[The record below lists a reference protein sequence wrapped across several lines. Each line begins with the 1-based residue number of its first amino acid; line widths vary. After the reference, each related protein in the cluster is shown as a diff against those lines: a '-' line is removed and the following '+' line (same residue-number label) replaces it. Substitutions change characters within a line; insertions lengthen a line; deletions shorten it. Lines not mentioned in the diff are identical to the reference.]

1 MKQLYSYVVLFLYS
15 CLSSIVM
22 LLFLGGV
29 VSIFYFFKGD
39 GFYFPVNQFKRAIV
53 FGFIAGTA
61 ITLATIVFNLIDK
74 FNSRKKT
81 PSDPKCD

>member
-39 GFYFPVNQFKRAIV
+39 GFYFPVN
-53 FGFIAGTA
+53 
-61 ITLATIVFNLIDK
+61 
-74 FNSRKKT
+74 
-81 PSDPKCD
+81 

>member
-29 VSIFYFFKGD
+29 VSIFYFFLK
-39 GFYFPVNQFKRAIV
+39 VM
-53 FGFIAGTA
+53 GFI
-61 ITLATIVFNLIDK
+61 FQ
-74 FNSRKKT
+74 
-81 PSDPKCD
+81 

>member
-29 VSIFYFFKGD
+29 FQSFIFFK
-39 GFYFPVNQFKRAIV
+39 VM
-53 FGFIAGTA
+53 GFI
-61 ITLATIVFNLIDK
+61 FQ
-74 FNSRKKT
+74 
-81 PSDPKCD
+81 